1 MPYENYKA
9 YNHSIHNRAGSNACR
24 NIITMAEIGVQ
35 LLIGFFTGV
44 ILVKFFTQ
52 QRIKKVVLLVSA
64 GGEVEITSRLDFI
77 TSKLDDIMNAQERLA
92 KAIADLNE
100 GTNDIAADLQAL
112 KDQITAGTVTP
123 EALDQL
129 DQNIA
134 VLKQLGQQ
142 Q

>member
-1 MPYENYKA
+1 M
-9 YNHSIHNRAGSNACR
+9 
-24 NIITMAEIGVQ
+24 TEIS
-35 LLIGFFTGV
+35 LLVVIGWVLT
-44 ILVKFFTQ
+44 
-52 QRIKKVVLLVSA
+52 VVLLLLLRKTSVQIVHHISA
-64 GGEVEITSRLDFI
+64 GGEVIERLDLI
-77 TSKLDDIMNAQERLA
+77 TSKLDNIMNAQERLA